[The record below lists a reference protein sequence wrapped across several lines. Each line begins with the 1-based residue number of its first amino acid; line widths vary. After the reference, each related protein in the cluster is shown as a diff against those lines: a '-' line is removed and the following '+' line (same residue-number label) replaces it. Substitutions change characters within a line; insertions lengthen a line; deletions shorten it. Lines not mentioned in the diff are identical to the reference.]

1 MSLPIS
7 IDKLI
12 SGRIVE
18 NQRIEYK
25 EGWDPEPI
33 IHSICGFANDFEGY
47 SGGYIIIGVKAN
59 NGIPVLPI
67 KGLDINKV
75 DQIQG
80 EIVEYC
86 KKCITPSY
94 IPNIEVI
101 DYDDAKLIVL
111 WVYQGY
117 DKPYEALENVYVKGS
132 KTKKC
137 YIRKGSTTLIANNSE
152 KNELLKSV
160 ELVPFDDRINR
171 KATIN
176 DLKPSLIREFLSD
189 IGSDLVNRFEQT
201 GFVDICKSLHIVDGP
216 EEYLRPKN
224 VGLLLFNDRPDK
236 FLPYSYIVV
245 DYIPDPTGDG
255 IITKTFYGPIYRQLK
270 DCIQYIKNN
279 YIEKLISKVKNQT
292 ESYTVYNYPNE
303 VLDELLPNAILH
315 KDYQVGEPITVRITN
330 EYIEITS
337 FPGIDF
343 TISDEKIKNLNL
355 ISKKYRNKR
364 IAEFLRDLE
373 LIEAKNTGIPKVKK
387 ALALNGSK
395 QLEIDMDSNREYVSI
410 KVYINEQFKKNN
422 VKYNNILTLK
432 EDNVLTLKESI
443 VELLKHQSLT
453 LTELSRLLGY
463 SSIPNSLRRN
473 LNILIQDEIIIK
485 DNKKYKLNNSYYL

>member
-1 MSLPIS
+1 MALPIS
-7 IDKLI
+7 IEKLI
-12 SGRIVE
+12 SGKVVE

-59 NGIPVLPI
+59 NGIPLFPI
-67 KGLDINKV
+67 QGLDIDKI

-86 KKCITPSY
+86 KKCITPNY
-94 IPNIEVI
+94 VPNIEVI
-101 DYDDAKLIVL
+101 DYDEAKLIVL

-132 KTKKC
+132 KNKKC

-152 KNELLKSV
+152 RNELLRSV

-171 KATIN
+171 KSTIN

-189 IGSDLVNRFEQT
+189 IGSELVTRFDEI
-201 GFVDICKSLHIVDGP
+201 GFIDICKSLHIVDGP
-216 EEYLRPKN
+216 EENLRPKN
-224 VGLLLFNDRPDK
+224 VGLLLFNDRPEK
-236 FLPYSYIVV
+236 FLPYSYMVV

-270 DCIQYIKNN
+270 DAIQYIKNN
-279 YIEKLISKVKNQT
+279 YIEKLITKVANQT
-292 ESYTVYNYPNE
+292 ESYTVYNYPHE

-315 KDYQVGEPITVRITN
+315 KDYQIGEPITVRITN

-343 TISDEKIKNLNL
+343 TISDQKIKDLNL

-387 ALALNGSK
+387 ALAMNNSLP
-395 QLEIDMDSNREYVSI
+395 LEIDMDNNREYVSI
-410 KVYINEQFKKNN
+410 KVYINERFKKGNSKLKN
-422 VKYNNILTLK
+422 HLTLK
-432 EDNVLTLKESI
+432 DKI
-443 VELLKHQSLT
+443 VELLKQKELT
-453 LTELSRLLGY
+453 LTELSRSLGY
-463 SSIPNSLRRN
+463 TSIPNSLRRN
-473 LNILIQDEIIIK
+473 LDILQLEGIIK
-485 DNKKYKLNNSYYL
+485 KVNKKYSSM

>member
-1 MSLPIS
+1 MLLPIS
-7 IDKLI
+7 IEKLI
-12 SGRIVE
+12 NGKIAK

-59 NGIPVLPI
+59 NGIPVFPI
-67 KGLDINKV
+67 QGLEINKI
-75 DQIQG
+75 DRIQG

-94 IPNIEVI
+94 VPNIEVI
-101 DYDDAKLIVL
+101 DYNEAKLIVL
-111 WVYQGY
+111 WAYQGY
-117 DKPYEALENVYVKGS
+117 DKPYEALENVYAKGS
-132 KTKKC
+132 KSKKC
-137 YIRKGSTTLIANNSE
+137 YIRKGSSTLIANNTE
-152 KNELLKSV
+152 RNELIRSV

-171 KATIN
+171 KAIIN

-189 IGSDLVNRFEQT
+189 IDSELVTRFDEI

-216 EEYLRPKN
+216 EEDLRPKN
-224 VGLLLFNDRPDK
+224 VGLLLFNDRPEK

-270 DCIQYIKNN
+270 DAIQYIKNN
-279 YIEKLISKVKNQT
+279 YIEKLIIKVPNQT
-292 ESYTVYNYPNE
+292 ESYSVYNYPNE

-315 KDYQVGEPITVRITN
+315 KDYQIGEPITVRITK

-343 TISDEKIKNLNL
+343 TISDQKVKDLNL

-373 LIEAKNTGIPKVKK
+373 LIEAKNTGIPKVKR
-387 ALALNGSK
+387 ALSMNNSK
-395 QLEIDMDSNREYVSI
+395 PLEIDMDSNREYVSI
-410 KVYINEQFKKNN
+410 KVFINEQFNKIDLKNETKRE
-422 VKYNNILTLK
+422 V
-432 EDNVLTLKESI
+432 KES
-443 VELLKHQSLT
+443 
-453 LTELSRLLGY
+453 
-463 SSIPNSLRRN
+463 LRNCR
-473 LNILIQDEIIIK
+473 
-485 DNKKYKLNNSYYL
+485 KKIYH